1 MGWHNP
7 ALAWPDENHLP
18 EVQRNTQQAAG
29 ALPKHPAHWG
39 KGIAVVLLSLQ
50 I

>member
-7 ALAWPDENHLP
+7 APAWPDENHLP
-18 EVQRNTQQAAG
+18 QVQRNTQQAAG
-29 ALPKHPAHWG
+29 ALLEYQAHRG
-39 KGIAVVLLSLQ
+39 KGVAVVLLSLQ